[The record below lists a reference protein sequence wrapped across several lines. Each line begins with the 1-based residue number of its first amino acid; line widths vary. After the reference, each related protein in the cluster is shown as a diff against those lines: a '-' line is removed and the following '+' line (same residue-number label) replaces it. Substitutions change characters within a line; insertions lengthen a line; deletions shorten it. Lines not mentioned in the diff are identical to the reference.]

1 MCWKHLVISS
11 EYSQQKFGWK
21 ISLNTLFTEVE
32 DIIKS
37 RPLVVETINDANS
50 EAALSPSHQLT
61 KKSKVVMPPLGVFET
76 PDLYCK
82 KRWRRLQHISNEFW
96 RRWRK
101 EFLATL
107 QERQNWLLSKRNFR
121 VVDMVNLKEVSYR
134 NE

>member
-1 MCWKHLVISS
+1 M
-11 EYSQQKFGWK
+11 
-21 ISLNTLFTEVE
+21 
-32 DIIKS
+32 IKS

-96 RRWRK
+96 RRTVKNSWQPYK
-101 EFLATL
+101 KGKTGCF
-107 QERQNWLLSKRNFR
+107 
-121 VVDMVNLKEVSYR
+121 LKETLGL
-134 NE
+134 

>member
-1 MCWKHLVISS
+1 M
-11 EYSQQKFGWK
+11 
-21 ISLNTLFTEVE
+21 NTLFTEVE

-61 KKSKVVMPPLGVFET
+61 KKSKVVIPPLGVFET

-121 VVDMVNLKEVSYR
+121 VVDIGNLKEVSHR